1 MIDLHLHL
9 DGSLSEEDFIFLA
22 KKQHFDL
29 GKEFPKN
36 IYVPEDCPSLEDYLT
51 RFDLPLALLQT
62 PDALQYATKSL
73 VKRLADL
80 GFIYAEI
87 RYAPLLHMQKGMSQ
101 LDAAKAALKGLEDG
115 LKENKDF
122 DANLILCCMRHADEA
137 TNMETIEVANI
148 LKNTKVV
155 AVDLAGA
162 EAMHPCSYYSN
173 IFNKAVSYGLNITI
187 HGGEATGSDEIMMA
201 IDNGAK
207 RIGHGV
213 HLSLDNESINKV
225 KENDICFEFCPLSNL
240 QTKSLKTFTNV
251 PLREFMKNN
260 IAVTI
265 NSDNMTV
272 SNTTAINEMKTMVK
286 TFSLSKDNVKMLLMT
301 SIKYSFTSN
310 DVKEQLYQKLNDKFE
325 TYWNQIN

>member
-173 IFNKAVSYGLNITI
+173 IFNKA
-187 HGGEATGSDEIMMA
+187 
-201 IDNGAK
+201 
-207 RIGHGV
+207 
-213 HLSLDNESINKV
+213 
-225 KENDICFEFCPLSNL
+225 
-240 QTKSLKTFTNV
+240 
-251 PLREFMKNN
+251 
-260 IAVTI
+260 
-265 NSDNMTV
+265 
-272 SNTTAINEMKTMVK
+272 
-286 TFSLSKDNVKMLLMT
+286 
-301 SIKYSFTSN
+301 
-310 DVKEQLYQKLNDKFE
+310 
-325 TYWNQIN
+325 